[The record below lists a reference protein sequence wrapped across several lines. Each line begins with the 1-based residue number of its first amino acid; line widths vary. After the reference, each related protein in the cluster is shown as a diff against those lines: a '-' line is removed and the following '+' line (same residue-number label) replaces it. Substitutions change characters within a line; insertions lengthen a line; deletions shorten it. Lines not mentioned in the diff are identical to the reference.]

1 MKKSLSI
8 LFIAILSA
16 ILSGCMISASPT
28 NKATVIVDPAE
39 KKLFQINVFPS
50 NATYTWKLDDVVV
63 QQGTSKSYS
72 YSPIEHVVGKQT
84 LVIEA
89 KTLLGTDTYTWSID
103 TTLSVPSEQRVIDDY
118 LGGEQHIQITTMKYD
133 GMVILPQG
141 LNVSPDTLSI
151 KSGVAG
157 VTPISKS
164 LKSAVAGTTQNS
176 SVGVFNTEMNT
187 NATALMRVEDGNGEI
202 YLMKLFPKSEDIR
215 EVNPVI
221 NTKSTAVSII
231 ALQPGVI
238 TGVPDIDAIIL
249 ELIKSLPETEALA
262 SQIDSEY
269 SAGTF
274 KVDGHF
280 SNEILT
286 KMGACFDALNKL
298 KLDDV
303 IPGTSGTKSL
313 FAIPNIIMLDDSVEW
328 DCADDDTPVFHD
340 TNGIDTDGVCVN
352 ATFNSIGQPSSF
364 SMHNKLGRWAVLGV
378 EQPDGDLTALDWV
391 SPRPFQLPSTSE
403 ILVAIGKLTYA
414 GAKQVVYK
422 IFNVHGNGDTF
433 MDKLKEIIGSY
444 FGLSSSQST
453 YVFASASEYSMAVV
467 GAHLGVSYSQYQ
479 DEIYMSIYA
488 STLTEILIPLFSIIV
503 DVAHED
509 VNKDVKDSIR
519 EKACTDAWEQLLTQ
533 LPEAISDI
541 SESIAQDGTLKGT
554 GKFLTD
560 FVAGTLC
567 SENGLRLAQCFLKN
581 FIDVQKVRTY
591 IIQDFLSIFSKSVLT
606 PYIEAYD
613 KSVELFNLASSSLM
627 FIYVLTN
634 DNVSCVDTYTVD
646 LSHVPVANAGPDK
659 YVTPGLT
666 VTLDGSGSTD
676 PANDISSYHWQQT
689 GGPAVTLTNSDSA
702 IAQFTAS
709 VSAGSVLNFE
719 LTVTDA
725 GGLTSTDTCVVSVG
739 CIMFNKTFGGTLWD
753 DARAVQQTSDGG
765 YILAGT
771 TESYGAGGYD
781 AWLIKTDA
789 YGNKLWDKTFGGSSD
804 DVAEDVHQTDDGGYI
819 LAGWNGA
826 YWSHEDNVLLI
837 KTDAEGNKVWEKTF
851 RGGSLNAAYDVQQ
864 TNDGGYILA
873 GYTSGP
879 SVRDVWLIKT
889 DANGNKVWDKT
900 FGGERN
906 DEARAVQQTSDGG
919 YILAGHYWW
928 PAGSGSLDAWLIKT
942 DANGNK
948 VWDKTF
954 GGGDSEGANAVQ
966 QTSDGGYIL
975 AGYTYSYG
983 AGNNDAWLIKTDA
996 NGNKV
1001 WDKTFGRSDSDQAN
1015 AVQQTNDGGYILAG
1029 DTYSYGAGSYYDA
1042 WLIKTDANGNK
1053 VWDKTFGGSDNEI
1066 ANAVQLTN
1074 DGGYILDGSSWDVW
1088 LIKTDAYGNAPAA
1101 PTP

>member
-1 MKKSLSI
+1 MRKSVSF
-8 LFIAILSA
+8 LFIAIFIA

-28 NKATVIVDPAE
+28 NKDTIIVDPAE
-39 KKLFQINVFPS
+39 KKVFQINVFPS

-63 QQGTSKSYS
+63 QEGTSKTYS
-72 YSPIEHVVGKQT
+72 YTPIENVVGKQT
-84 LVIEA
+84 LVVEA

-103 TTLSVPSEQRVIDDY
+103 TTLSPPAEPRIIDDY
-118 LGGEQHIQITTMKYD
+118 LRGEEPIQITTMKYE

-176 SVGVFNTEMNT
+176 NVGVFNTEMNT
-187 NATALMRVEDGNGEI
+187 NATALMRLEDDNGEI
-202 YLMKLFPKSEDIR
+202 YLMKIFPKSEDIR

-221 NTKSTAVSII
+221 NTKSTAVSLI

-262 SQIDSEY
+262 NQIDSEY

-274 KVDGHF
+274 KLDGHF

-286 KMGACFDALNKL
+286 RMGACFDALNKL

-313 FAIPNIIMLDDSVEW
+313 FTIPNIIMLDDSVEW
-328 DCADDDTPVFHD
+328 DCTDDGTPVFHD
-340 TNGIDTDGVCVN
+340 SDGIDTDGVCVN

-378 EQPDGDLTALDWV
+378 EQPGNILETLDWV

-422 IFNVHGNGDTF
+422 IFNIHDNGDTF
-433 MDKLKEIIGSY
+433 MDKLNEIIGSY
-444 FGLSSSQST
+444 FGLSFSQST
-453 YVFASASEYSMAVV
+453 YTFASAGEYSMAVV

-503 DVAHED
+503 DIAHED
-509 VNKDVKDSIR
+509 VNKDVKDSISDP
-519 EKACTDAWEQLLTQ
+519 ACTDAREQLLTQ

-567 SENGLRLAQCFLKN
+567 SENGLRLAQCFLKST
-581 FIDVQKVRTY
+581 IDVQKVRTY
-591 IIQDFLSIFSKSVLT
+591 ITQDFLSVFSKSVLA

-613 KSVELFNLASSSLM
+613 KGVELFNLASSSLK
-627 FIYVLTN
+627 FIYVLTS

-659 YVTPGLT
+659 YVYIDMT

-676 PANDISSYHWQQT
+676 PNNDIVSYQWKQT
-689 GGPAVTLTNSDSA
+689 GGPSVTLTNANTA

-709 VSAGSVLNFE
+709 VVIGSELTFE

-725 GGLTSTDTCVVSVG
+725 DGLKATDTCVITISSIPDTITALLNSMVSIPDG
-739 CIMFNKTFGGTLWD
+739 TFQMGSENNDYGYAQYTTPVHQVTLQAFDIGAYEVTQAQYLAVMGTNPSWFQEANGYLYTENNPVETVSWYE
-753 DARAVQQTSDGG
+753 ARAFCTALSALTGRTFTLPSEAQWE
-765 YILAGT
+765 YACRAGT
-771 TESYGAGGYD
+771 TTLYSYGDSDALLGDYAWWLSNSGSQTHPVGTKLPNPWGLYD
-781 AWLIKTDA
+781 MM
-789 YGNKLWDKTFGGSSD
+789 GN
-804 DVAEDVHQTDDGGYI
+804 
-819 LAGWNGA
+819 
-826 YWSHEDNVLLI
+826 
-837 KTDAEGNKVWEKTF
+837 VWEWCLDSWHDNYIGAPNNGSAWEPETGSLRLI
-851 RGGSLNAAYDVQQ
+851 RGGSWGDYIPWAFRSAIRRTCGGPAYR
-864 TNDGGYILA
+864 TNYHGFRVLA
-873 GYTSGP
+873 
-879 SVRDVWLIKT
+879 VR
-889 DANGNKVWDKT
+889 
-900 FGGERN
+900 
-906 DEARAVQQTSDGG
+906 
-919 YILAGHYWW
+919 
-928 PAGSGSLDAWLIKT
+928 
-942 DANGNK
+942 
-948 VWDKTF
+948 
-954 GGGDSEGANAVQ
+954 
-966 QTSDGGYIL
+966 
-975 AGYTYSYG
+975 
-983 AGNNDAWLIKTDA
+983 
-996 NGNKV
+996 
-1001 WDKTFGRSDSDQAN
+1001 
-1015 AVQQTNDGGYILAG
+1015 
-1029 DTYSYGAGSYYDA
+1029 
-1042 WLIKTDANGNK
+1042 
-1053 VWDKTFGGSDNEI
+1053 
-1066 ANAVQLTN
+1066 
-1074 DGGYILDGSSWDVW
+1074 
-1088 LIKTDAYGNAPAA
+1088 
-1101 PTP
+1101 